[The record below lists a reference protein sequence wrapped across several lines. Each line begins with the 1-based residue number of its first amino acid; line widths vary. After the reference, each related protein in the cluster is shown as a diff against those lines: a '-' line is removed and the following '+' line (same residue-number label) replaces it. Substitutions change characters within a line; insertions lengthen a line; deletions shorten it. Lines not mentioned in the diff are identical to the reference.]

1 MQKSK
6 FLFLIPPYFK
16 AEDFIAENKF
26 QALPAFTVP
35 YGIVSMISYLSD
47 RVDDWDFDV
56 VDLNIV
62 LRDCIEECRF
72 DYDAAFEEQI
82 SAALKRGESTK
93 IVGLSALFNSSFDYI
108 QKLSSFVKSLD
119 PSVYVMTGGG
129 LPSAAYDKILQVCDS
144 VDAVCKGE
152 GEVPL
157 ERVLNTPD
165 WWSAISRDE
174 SFATRA
180 SIEAGKVPVHSFIW
194 DLDEIPPMKFDV
206 VDLNNYNARSLD
218 KRFAAAEGKRELT
231 IHTSRGCPFKCVF
244 CSNPSLHG
252 YDVRKM
258 SVDRVEKEVTRMK
271 NEFGMNVLL
280 IEDDHFFADIPRAK
294 EILRRLE
301 PMNLRVEFPNG
312 LAVYAIDE
320 EVAGLLARAG
330 VSVCALAVESGSDYV
345 LAKLM
350 KKPLKA
356 KKVIPA
362 VNHLQNAGINVHA
375 FIVAG
380 IPGETDEHREET
392 RELLI
397 EAGFDWVHIF
407 CAIPIFGSRLY
418 EICAENGYITVE
430 EDPAKFVNSQSIIR
444 TESIDPD
451 KLQKWVYRTQIEVNF
466 LHNGNIRKGN
476 PERALPYLLNV
487 IDKYPEHP
495 FGHYG
500 LALVNKAMG
509 NSDEGKANIDKAI
522 DIFNR
527 DSDWG
532 LLAGELGLDLKT
544 EETVT

>member
-1 MQKSK
+1 MPTNR

-16 AEDFIAENKF
+16 AEDFVAENKF
-26 QALPAFTVP
+26 EALPAFTVP
-35 YGIVSMISYLSD
+35 YGIVSMISYLSA
-47 RVDDWDFDV
+47 RVDDWEFDV
-56 VDLNIV
+56 IDLNIV
-62 LRDCIEECRF
+62 LRDCIEDRIF

-82 SAALKRGESTK
+82 KSALNRGEPTK
-93 IVGLSALFNSSFDYI
+93 IIGLSALFNSSFEYI
-108 QKLSSFVKSLD
+108 QKLSSFVKSVD
-119 PSVYVMTGGG
+119 PSLCVMTGGG
-129 LPSAAYDKILQVCDS
+129 LPSAAYDKILRVCDS

-152 GEVPL
+152 GEIPL
-157 ERVLNTPD
+157 ERVLSAPD

-180 SIEAGKVPVHSFIW
+180 SIESGKVPVHSFIW
-194 DLDEIPPMKFDV
+194 DLDDIPPMKFDA
-206 VDLNNYNARSLD
+206 VDINNYNSRSLD
-218 KRFAAAEGKRELT
+218 KRFAAAAGKCELT

-258 SVDRVEKEVTRMK
+258 SVNRVEQEIFRMK
-271 NEFGMNVLL
+271 NKFGMNVLL

-294 EILRRLE
+294 EILRRIE

-320 EVAGLLARAG
+320 EVSCLLARAG

-350 KKPLKA
+350 KKPLKV

-397 EAGFDWVHIF
+397 EAGFDWVHIY
-407 CAIPIFGSRLY
+407 CAIPIFGSRLF
-418 EICAENGYITVE
+418 EICAENGYINVE
-430 EDPAKFVNSQSIIR
+430 EDPAKFVTSQSIIR

-466 LHNGNIRKGN
+466 LYNGNIKKGN
-476 PERALPYLLNV
+476 PARALPYLLNV
-487 IDKYPEHP
+487 IEKYPKHP
-495 FGHYG
+495 FGYYG
-500 LALVNKAMG
+500 LALANNAMG
-509 NSDEGKANIDKAI
+509 KSDEGKDNIKKAI
-522 DIFNR
+522 EIFSC
-527 DSDWG
+527 DPDWR
-532 LLAGELGLDLKT
+532 LLARELDLDLKI
-544 EETVT
+544 E